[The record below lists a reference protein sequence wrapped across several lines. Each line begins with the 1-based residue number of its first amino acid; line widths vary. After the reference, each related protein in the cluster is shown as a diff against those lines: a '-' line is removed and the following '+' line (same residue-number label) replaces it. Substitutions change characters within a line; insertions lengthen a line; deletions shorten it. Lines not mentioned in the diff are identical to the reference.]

1 MFESTSSTPLMH
13 FNSSDNNS
21 TGRELKD
28 DDKVWGMPQF
38 NENFGENLTDA
49 EYLETVI
56 FSLLL
61 CLKKVIIYNIKIFCK
76 EIIGYTL

>member
-21 TGRELKD
+21 TGKELKE

-49 EYLETVI
+49 EYLETVSFFI
-56 FSLLL
+56 MSM
-61 CLKKVIIYNIKIFCK
+61 LKEGHYKNICNKDI
-76 EIIGYTL
+76 L

>member
-21 TGRELKD
+21 TGKELKE

-49 EYLETVI
+49 EYLETV
-56 FSLLL
+56 SPS
-61 CLKKVIIYNIKIFCK
+61 IIS
-76 EIIGYTL
+76 IINQVHYI